1 MNTMFTFL
9 GSLFA
14 SSTPGAATAAPA
26 PAPATYIEYSRLEPK
41 CREVMAELYGEA
53 LFLQPNGSL
62 LSYSAVAYPFKSGIA
77 VPADSPNWQIYEIY
91 PNYAPAFK
99 VGMKIRFSD
108 LDTNIEANWQRL
120 YTSKSEKHTVPTSGD
135 MIGPLFD
142 IGPNSSAYSISTGE
156 VKFHFDSANLLFA
169 QQFCAFKRLY
179 PNIFAGGSYARI
191 KQTLNNKYE
200 NYSSGI
206 SREIESY
213 STFTGAGPMIGFD
226 FDYRVYGGFFF
237 TGTSS
242 LALII
247 GESQNG
253 TTYTSATPAL
263 TTVGNPNPNIQG
275 TKVPNRTQ
283 LVPALEEKLGF
294 SYGGLFSSCSITFGF
309 GYQAQIY
316 LNAIQSVDMQSQA
329 APELLTVLVPD
340 SGVFAQ
346 GFLRT
351 LSNYIMTGPYITLD
365 IVF

>member
-1 MNTMFTFL
+1 MNAIVTFL

-14 SSTPGAATAAPA
+14 STTPSPTITPL
-26 PAPATYIEYSRLEPK
+26 PPPTQHQEYSRLEPK
-41 CREVMAELYGEA
+41 CRAVMIEMYGDA

-62 LSYSAVAYPFKSGIA
+62 LSYAAVDYPFKADIA
-77 VPADSPNWQIYEIY
+77 VPEDSPNWEIYELY

-108 LDTNIEANWQRL
+108 LDTNLELNWERL
-120 YTSKSEKHTVPTSGD
+120 YTSKSERQIAQTSD
-135 MIGPLFD
+135 DLIGPLFD
-142 IGPNSSAYSISTGE
+142 IGPQASHYSDSTGG
-156 VKFHFDSANLLFA
+156 VTFHFDSANLLFA

-179 PNIFAGGSYARI
+179 VNMFTGGAYARI
-191 KQTLNNKYE
+191 KQTLNNRYE
-200 NYSSGI
+200 NVNTQI

-213 STFTGAGPMIGFD
+213 STFTGGGPMMGFD
-226 FDYRVYGGFFF
+226 FDYRIAGGFLF

-242 LALII
+242 LGLII
-247 GESQNG
+247 GQSQNG
-253 TTYTSATPAL
+253 TTYSSVTPAL
-263 TTVGNPNPNIQG
+263 GEVGNPSPNIQR

-294 SYGGLFSSCSITFGF
+294 SYGGMFSCCSLTFGF

-316 LNAIQSVDMQSQA
+316 LNAIQSVNMQSQSY
-329 APELLTVLVPD
+329 PDLLPSLIPN
-340 SGVFAQ
+340 SGLFGS
-346 GFLRT
+346 GFLRE